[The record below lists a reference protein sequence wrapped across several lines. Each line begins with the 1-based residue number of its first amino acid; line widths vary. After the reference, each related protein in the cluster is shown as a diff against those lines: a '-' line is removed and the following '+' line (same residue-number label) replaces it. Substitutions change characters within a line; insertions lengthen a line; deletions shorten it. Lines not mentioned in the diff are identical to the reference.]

1 MASLHDLRRALFPTA
16 RTVGGLDLS
25 PERDTREVHWVRL
38 LRARVPALEALETG
52 DLAIVPGPAL
62 AVVAP
67 DSARVHELAVAL
79 AQARVPAV
87 LLVDGDTGGDA
98 LATLGEAVTSAGITA
113 LDLGHTDPV
122 ALERSVIGFLVNQRA
137 ELDRRAAELET
148 QLAHVALR
156 GSGLDALAAAISQF
170 LGRAVVIEGRRGDAL
185 AVHAAADL
193 PGAGTAVARY
203 LGRPSAGAAL
213 RVDIPAPAG
222 EPGPGGRLVLLG
234 EEPADELERLAAGR
248 AAALLALELARDA
261 AVRHARDET
270 RRGDPL
276 PEDGP
281 PWVVILARQ
290 GPLDGPDDRVARE
303 AIRTELAML
312 LPDRRLRLRGT
323 AESLEFRLVAA
334 APDDDPAGQHVAD
347 RGAAV
352 LGRSVAVSR
361 PFGAPGDRAAA
372 EAAARATL
380 DAAERLPE
388 PPAVLQAA
396 RLPAYLL
403 LGNVHNLPDGLRQ
416 ASELLRP
423 IRVGSA
429 GVQAKRLETLAAV
442 VGSGTLGDAATRLGV
457 HRNTVAHRVAHLE
470 ALAGWDLS
478 DPDLR
483 FALGLALRI
492 VQDAQSGDEQRY

>member
-1 MASLHDLRRALFPTA
+1 MASLHDLRRALFPAA
-16 RTVGGLDLS
+16 RPVGGLDLT
-25 PERDTREVHWVRL
+25 PDREARDVHWVRL
-38 LRARVPALEALETG
+38 LRARVPALEALEAG
-52 DLAIVPGPAL
+52 DLTIVPGPAL

-87 LLVDGDTGGDA
+87 LLVDGDTGRDA
-98 LATLGEAVTSAGITA
+98 LATLGEAVASAGITA
-113 LDLGHTDPV
+113 LDLGRADPV

-148 QLAHVALR
+148 RLAHVALR
-156 GSGLDALAAAISQF
+156 GSGLDALAAEIARF

-193 PGAGTAVARY
+193 PGAGAAVARY
-203 LGRPSAGAAL
+203 LARPSGGAAL
-213 RVDIPAPAG
+213 RIDIPAPAG

-234 EEPADELERLAAGR
+234 DEPADDLERVAAGR

-276 PEDGP
+276 PKDGP

-290 GPLDGPDDRVARE
+290 GPLDGPEDRAARE

-312 LPDRRLRLRGT
+312 LPDRRLRLRGS

-334 APDDDPAGQHVAD
+334 APDDDPGGQHVAD
-347 RGAAV
+347 RVATF

-361 PFGAPGDRAAA
+361 PFVEPGDRPAA

-380 DAAERLPE
+380 DAAERLAD
-388 PPAVLQAA
+388 PPAVLRAA

-423 IRVGSA
+423 IRVGSP
-429 GVQAKRLETLAAV
+429 GVQAKRLDTLAAV
-442 VGSGTLGDAATRLGV
+442 VGSGSVGDAATRLGV
-457 HRNTVAHRVAHLE
+457 HRNTVAHRIARLE
-470 ALAGWDLS
+470 QLADWDLA
-478 DPDLR
+478 DPDLC
-483 FALGLALRI
+483 
-492 VQDAQSGDEQRY
+492 DSPSGWHLESCKMHNPERN